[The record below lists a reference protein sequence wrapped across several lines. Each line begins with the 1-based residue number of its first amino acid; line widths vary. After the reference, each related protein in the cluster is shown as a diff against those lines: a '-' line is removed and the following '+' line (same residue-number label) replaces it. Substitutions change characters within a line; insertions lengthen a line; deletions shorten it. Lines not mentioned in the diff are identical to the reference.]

1 MKNKLINEIA
11 ECLKIENR
19 SRDYNGNRLL
29 DIPFMIAALDQ
40 HLTNKEYEDL
50 LYDLERYDYG
60 VQYIEENPEDYY
72 SDGSIR
78 IQLAE
83 KNCEDNEYEYY
94 VDRMLDYEYKI
105 DFLHDERYW
114 GYCECT
120 KDDLDYDAR
129 HDCCGHGCDWTAPA
143 FSISKIIHIGY
154 NSFNGDE
161 HDFWDYE
168 DKFNNVTQK
177 DKEEAE
183 KQSKIRRLQE
193 EKERIER
200 ELESLSK

>member
-1 MKNKLINEIA
+1 MKDKLINEIV
-11 ECLKIENR
+11 ECLKIKNR
-19 SRDYNGNRLL
+19 DRDYNGNRRL

-60 VQYIEENPEDYY
+60 IQYIEENPEDYY

-83 KNCEDNEYEYY
+83 KNCEDNKYEYY

-105 DFLHDERYW
+105 DFLHDERYC
-114 GYCECT
+114 GYCECEEGYE
-120 KDDLDYDAR
+120 DYDAR
-129 HDCCGHGCDWTAPA
+129 YRCCGHGCDWTAPA

-154 NSFNGDE
+154 NSFDGDE
-161 HDFWDYE
+161 HDFWDYK

-183 KQSKIRRLQE
+183 KRSKIRRLQE